1 MKAHSDLARLEAL
14 LPMIR
19 QYQALASEH
28 GIDDVFQDNG
38 GKLLQV
44 LLVTGL
50 KVIAGREGNDAV
62 DAQGQQYELKTVN
75 VLKQRQFTTHHH
87 LNPGIIAKY
96 RQVPWIFAAYEAI
109 EIVAVYRVEPAD
121 LELFFSRWE
130 TKWHADGGKDINNP
144 KIPVGYVLEHGE
156 LLAGQ
161 DPQLTFRPSGMIPIR
176 PQLDPFEADD

>member
-1 MKAHSDLARLEAL
+1 MKAHPDLARLEAL
-14 LPMIR
+14 LPTIR

-96 RQVPWIFAAYEAI
+96 RQVPWIFAVYQAI
-109 EIVAVYRVEPAD
+109 EIVAVYRVEPTD

-144 KIPVGYVLEHGE
+144 KIFLKHVEAVGTLIYSTIL
-156 LLAGQ
+156 
-161 DPQLTFRPSGMIPIR
+161 PQKFL
-176 PQLDPFEADD
+176 

>member
-96 RQVPWIFAAYEAI
+96 RQVPWIFAVYQAI

-144 KIPVGYVLEHGE
+144 KIPLKHVESVGTLIYSTTP
-156 LLAGQ
+156 
-161 DPQLTFRPSGMIPIR
+161 PQKFL
-176 PQLDPFEADD
+176 

>member
-1 MKAHSDLARLEAL
+1 MKAHPDLARLEAL
-14 LPMIR
+14 LPTIR
-19 QYQALASEH
+19 QYQSLASEH

-62 DAQGQQYELKTVN
+62 DEHGQQYELKTVN

-96 RQVPWIFAAYEAI
+96 RQVPWIFAVYEAI

-121 LELFFSRWE
+121 LEPFFAKWE
-130 TKWHADGGKDINNP
+130 AKWHADGSKDINNP
-144 KIPVGYVLEHGE
+144 KISLKHVEAVGTLIYSTTP
-156 LLAGQ
+156 
-161 DPQLTFRPSGMIPIR
+161 PQKFL
-176 PQLDPFEADD
+176 